1 MVVEPP
7 LPQKSMPPEETLPPV
22 AGAPANQQEVN
33 MAQLQDLVKINGID
47 MALENLVN
55 QGMSPEQAVAA
66 LQGAGVDV
74 PDLAAPEYAGVEEPQ
89 VRRAEQVPQAAGGN
103 SSFDFSPFEPIAQAI
118 QAGDMTKATQLKNQL
133 SPVQQHVLE
142 RASYTE
148 AYTAETAARDASAF
162 MDTERQQEMRRQTP
176 AYKAAEDAQ
185 AATAEKRLI
194 AMDEIKSV
202 RKTITEMVG
211 DGDTVPPHPGFSG
224 SVGRKNY
231 AYAFGLIPEFLGGK
245 EPFAGTSEADFYP
258 YLKQLEG
265 GAFLRAFER
274 IKGGGQ
280 ITEIEGQKATEAII
294 RASSSQS
301 EVGFKKS
308 MKDFVDV
315 ISAVESRMMET
326 DAKRSGSAPASAQ
339 PAAAAPPKYVVGE
352 SYTDGKGQTGIF
364 DGYSRNGTPTFSRPS
379 R

>member
-1 MVVEPP
+1 MTDEY
-7 LPQKSMPPEETLPPV
+7 
-22 AGAPANQQEVN
+22 
-33 MAQLQDLVKINGID
+33 ID
-47 MALENLVN
+47 
-55 QGMSPEQAVAA
+55 
-66 LQGAGVDV
+66 
-74 PDLAAPEYAGVEEPQ
+74 AAPEDVVNDLDDPQ
-89 VRRAEQVPQAAGGN
+89 EIRRAEPVPQGN
-103 SSFDFSPFEPIAQAI
+103 SGTRFDFSAFAPIVAAAE
-118 QAGDMTKATQLKNQL
+118 AGDMEAARKLKDQL

-142 RASYTE
+142 RSSYTE
-148 AYTAETAARDASAF
+148 EYTAEDAARDASAF
-162 MDTERQQEMRRQTP
+162 MDMERQQEMRRQTP
-176 AYKAAEDAQ
+176 AYKAAEAEQ
-185 AATAEKRLI
+185 AAAAEKRLI

-211 DGDTVPPHPGFSG
+211 DGDKIPPHPGFSG

-315 ISAVESRMMET
+315 ITAVENRMMET
-326 DAKRSGSAPASAQ
+326 DAKRSGSTSASAQ
-339 PAAAAPPKYVVGE
+339 PAASAPSAAQGRNTFTSP
-352 SYTDGKGQTGIF
+352 
-364 DGYSRNGTPTFSRPS
+364 DGYTYRRLPDGSAELVE
-379 R
+379 

>member
-1 MVVEPP
+1 MADVDSSYVPP
-7 LPQKSMPPEETLPPV
+7 MTDEY
-22 AGAPANQQEVN
+22 
-33 MAQLQDLVKINGID
+33 ID
-47 MALENLVN
+47 
-55 QGMSPEQAVAA
+55 
-66 LQGAGVDV
+66 
-74 PDLAAPEYAGVEEPQ
+74 AAPEDVMSDLDGQE
-89 VRRAEQVPQAAGGN
+89 VRRAEPVPQGSTGTR
-103 SSFDFSPFEPIAQAI
+103 FDFSAFSPIVAAAE
-118 QAGDMTKATQLKNQL
+118 AGDMETARKLKDQL

-148 AYTAETAARDASAF
+148 EYTAEDAARDASSF
-162 MDTERQQEMRRQTP
+162 MDLERQQEARRQTP

-185 AATAEKRLI
+185 AAAAEKRLI

-211 DGDTVPPHPGFSG
+211 DGDKIPPHPGFSG

-301 EVGFKKS
+301 EEGFKKS

-315 ISAVESRMMET
+315 ISAVERRMMET
-326 DAKRSGSAPASAQ
+326 DAKRSSAPAAAAQ
-339 PAAAAPPKYVVGE
+339 PAAAAPPKYVVGK

-364 DGYSRNGTPTFSRPS
+364 DGYNRDGTPKFSRPS

>member
-1 MVVEPP
+1 MTDEY
-7 LPQKSMPPEETLPPV
+7 
-22 AGAPANQQEVN
+22 
-33 MAQLQDLVKINGID
+33 ID
-47 MALENLVN
+47 
-55 QGMSPEQAVAA
+55 
-66 LQGAGVDV
+66 
-74 PDLAAPEYAGVEEPQ
+74 AAPEDVMNDLDDPQ
-89 VRRAEQVPQAAGGN
+89 EIRRAEPVSQGN
-103 SSFDFSPFEPIAQAI
+103 SGTRFDFSAFSPIVAAAE
-118 QAGDMTKATQLKNQL
+118 AGDMEAARKLKDQL

-142 RASYTE
+142 RSSYTE
-148 AYTAETAARDASAF
+148 EYTAEDAARDASAF
-162 MDTERQQEMRRQTP
+162 MDMERQQEMRRQTP
-176 AYKAAEDAQ
+176 AYKAAEAEQ

-211 DGDTVPPHPGFSG
+211 DGDKIPPHPGFSG

-231 AYAFGLIPEFLGGK
+231 AYAFGMIPEFLGGK

-315 ISAVESRMMET
+315 ITAVENRMMET
-326 DAKRSGSAPASAQ
+326 DAKRSGSTSASAQ
-339 PAAAAPPKYVVGE
+339 PAAAAPSAAQGRNTFTTP
-352 SYTDGKGQTGIF
+352 
-364 DGYSRNGTPTFSRPS
+364 DGYTYRRMPDGSAELVE
-379 R
+379 